1 MDRIDVMLPSHIH
14 HICQIV
20 TGFLILKE
28 QGMPVVIRDCSRD
41 RNQPLYDL
49 PVVTAQYG
57 GKRIVYDLWDGYQN
71 PEGMQLAGVA
81 KIEELSLVDYG
92 GGCGFFSL
100 LASRAGVGK
109 VIYVDL
115 NPRSVETVRILK
127 ERLGFGP
134 DVIIEGDAYDLEA
147 WLHEEKDKPQLI
159 VGTDVIEHI
168 YDVMDCFYNFVS
180 INKRIAMIFTTAS
193 TPYNPWVK
201 RRLYRWM
208 DEAERGTG
216 EQPNYWTLR
225 REYFRKKFP
234 MASDEELDY
243 WADITRGQTYEAID
257 IGIEE
262 NDLSSTILPGPH
274 NTCDPRTGNWMERIL
289 PIAEYRKFAA
299 IIGYRVDVGK
309 GFYNERRAN
318 RAASLVC
325 RLLNGLIRCSGK
337 LGLLLA
343 PFIVLRFRKKGA

>member
-1 MDRIDVMLPSHIH
+1 MNLT
-14 HICQIV
+14 Q
-20 TGFLILKE
+20 
-28 QGMPVVIRDCSRD
+28 
-41 RNQPLYDL
+41 
-49 PVVTAQYG
+49 TAQALAAELAGIDFEHLPISDYN
-57 GKRIVYDLWDGYQN
+57 KQYIRRMQPALSYYLKIYARCLT
-71 PEGMQLAGVA
+71 EGMQLAGVA

-234 MASDEELDY
+234 LASDEELDY